1 MQAILPHK
9 IRKAREAA
17 HLNQGA
23 FARAV
28 GLSSEY
34 ISLLEAGKR
43 TPSMATLEKIAGF
56 LNRDLSYFFQEKP
69 APPDPFA
76 LLFRA
81 EAVDEKTRA
90 ELQRFRRYCD
100 DYVRLENL
108 TGRRLETAP
117 FYSGLSPERMAD
129 EERRRL
135 GLGDEPIRDVFALL
149 ETNGCRLYRMP
160 LPEDSKVSGV
170 FLYLE
175 QKEAAFALIN
185 SGGSPGRQVFHAAH
199 EYCHYLKDR
208 FDGPVIDGPDV
219 FIDEYA
225 SLYHP
230 REPFAQAFAA
240 RFLMPP
246 GKIKEIIEKD
256 FRASRLAYDHVLY
269 LKRYFGVGASA
280 MLRTLRTMS
289 LVSAAQYDE
298 FVRIDPGSRE
308 KDLFGRASGEDP
320 VAGWPGTAPGGEGEE
335 RIEAGAASGTAGPP
349 ARIKRKPVPSDRYRM
364 LQKEAIRKIA
374 RDRELRKAVQGTLPT

>member
-1 MQAILPHK
+1 MQTVLPHM

-43 TPSMATLEKIAGF
+43 TPSMATLEKLAAF
-56 LNRDLSYFFQEKP
+56 LNRDLTYFFHEKP
-69 APPDPFA
+69 APPDAFS

-81 EAVDEKTRA
+81 ESVDEKTRE

-100 DYVRLENL
+100 DYLRLETI

-117 FYSGLSPERMAD
+117 LYNGLSPERMAE

-135 GLGDEPIRDVFALL
+135 GLGQEPIRDVFALL
-149 ETNGCRLYRMP
+149 ETNGCRIYRLP
-160 LPEDSKVSGV
+160 LPEESKVSGV
-170 FLYLE
+170 FIYLE
-175 QKEAAFALIN
+175 QKEAAFALVN
-185 SGGSPGRQVFHAAH
+185 SGQSLGRQAFSAAH

-208 FDGPVIDGPDV
+208 ADGPVVDSPDV
-219 FIDEYA
+219 FIDEYV

-246 GKIKEIIEKD
+246 SKILDIVEKD
-256 FRASRLAYDHVLY
+256 FKSQRVTFDQVLY
-269 LKRYFGVGASA
+269 LKRYFGVSALA
-280 MLRTLRTMS
+280 MLRTLRAMG
-289 LVSAAQYDE
+289 LIAKAVYEE
-298 FVRIDPGSRE
+298 FVQIDPVPRE
-308 KDLFGRASGEDP
+308 KDLFGRGPDDDHP
-320 VAGWPGTAPGGEGEE
+320 AGGPTTGLGG
-335 RIEAGAASGTAGPP
+335 ILTKM
-349 ARIKRKPVPSDRYRM
+349 KRKPIPSDRYRL
-364 LQKEAIRKIA
+364 LQKEAARKIS
-374 RDRELRKAVQGTLPT
+374 RDRKTQGPVQGTLLPEDGNIEFGGASRDGR

>member
-1 MQAILPHK
+1 MQTVLPHM

-43 TPSMATLEKIAGF
+43 TPSMATLEKLAAF
-56 LNRDLSYFFQEKP
+56 LNRDITYFFHEKP
-69 APPDPFA
+69 APPDAFS

-81 EAVDEKTRA
+81 ESIDERTRE

-100 DYVRLENL
+100 DYLRLETI

-117 FYSGLSPERMAD
+117 LYNGLSPERMAE

-135 GLGDEPIRDVFALL
+135 GLGQEPIRDVFALL
-149 ETNGCRLYRMP
+149 ETNGCRIFRLP
-160 LPEDSKVSGV
+160 LPEESKVSGV
-170 FLYLE
+170 FIYLE
-175 QKEAAFALIN
+175 PKDAAFALVN
-185 SGGSPGRQVFHAAH
+185 SVQSLGRQAFSAAH

-208 FDGPVIDGPDV
+208 VDGPVVDSPDV

-246 GKIKEIIEKD
+246 SKILDLVEKD
-256 FRASRLAYDHVLY
+256 FKSQRITFDQALY
-269 LKRYFGVGASA
+269 LKRYFGVSALA
-280 MLRTLRTMS
+280 MLRTLRAMG
-289 LVSAAQYDE
+289 LIAKAAYEE
-298 FVRIDPGSRE
+298 FVQIDPSLRE
-308 KDLFGRASGEDP
+308 KELFGRGPEDDPP
-320 VAGWPGTAPGGEGEE
+320 VGGPA
-335 RIEAGAASGTAGPP
+335 AGAGGLWKKTN
-349 ARIKRKPVPSDRYRM
+349 RKPIPSDRYRL
-364 LQKEAIRKIA
+364 LQKEAARKIS
-374 RDRELRKAVQGTLPT
+374 RDRETRGPIQGMLPT